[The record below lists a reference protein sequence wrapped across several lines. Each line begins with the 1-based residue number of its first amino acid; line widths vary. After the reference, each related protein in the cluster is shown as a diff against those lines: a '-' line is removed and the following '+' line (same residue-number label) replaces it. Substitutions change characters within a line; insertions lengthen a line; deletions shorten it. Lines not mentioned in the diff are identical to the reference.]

1 MAESYGR
8 GEQPKPDYRALYR
21 RGACEMGQRA
31 AAERER
37 AKRARKAA
45 ASKRRLLEQNRPL
58 LSRHDLAAMAGML
71 GHGVPRERVAEVFGV
86 PVEFVAA
93 KAAADACESA
103 PDELCGEIG

>member
-37 AKRARKAA
+37 AKRKAMEALRAACAR
-45 ASKRRLLEQNRPL
+45 
-58 LSRHDLAAMAGML
+58 
-71 GHGVPRERVAEVFGV
+71 
-86 PVEFVAA
+86 
-93 KAAADACESA
+93 
-103 PDELCGEIG
+103 GEAVSDG